1 MPGASTLF
9 GIKTELQFG
18 KLFVT
23 TVLANQNSSR
33 QQTQAQGGTGLQ
45 QFQIKADEYEENRHF
60 LIAQYFRKNYNKNM
74 KNLPAVT
81 SPVQILR
88 MEVWVTNRT
97 GSTTENRNVV
107 ALMDLGENQPYNS
120 NIISLTGSDFPQNN
134 ANDLYSRIQ
143 NDPQAR
149 DGSLVTNRLT
159 TFGLQPVQ
167 DFERTFARKLRPEEY
182 YFNSQI
188 GFLSLNTTLQ
198 PDEVLGVAFQYTVN
212 GRVYRWVNFLTM

>member
-1 MPGASTLF
+1 MKKGAKAPF
-9 GIKTELQFG
+9 
-18 KLFVT
+18 FV
-23 TVLANQNSSR
+23 
-33 QQTQAQGGTGLQ
+33 
-45 QFQIKADEYEENRHF
+45 
-60 LIAQYFRKNYNKNM
+60 YNKNM

-107 ALMDLGENQPYNS
+107 ALMDLGENQPYNP

-149 DGSLVTNRLT
+149 DGSLVTSRLT

-212 GRVYRWVNFLTM
+212 GRVYQVGEFSNDVTPDTTANNSGTQKVLLDRKSVV